1 MRQTGLRAV
10 FMRGG
15 TSKALIFRAGDLP
28 RDRAQWTPI
37 FLGVIGSP
45 DPNGRQLDG
54 MGGGLSS
61 LSKVCVVG
69 PPTHPDADV
78 DYTFAQVSVTGAT
91 VDYSGNCGNM
101 SSAIGPF
108 AVDEG
113 LAKAVGDEAVV
124 RIHNT
129 NTRKII
135 VARFGIDGGRAAVDG
150 DFVLPGVAG
159 TGAPVRLDFLDPGG
173 AGTGRLL
180 PTGNVADR
188 LDVQGIGEV
197 EVSMVDAA
205 NPCVFVAAE
214 SLGVTGTEM
223 PDELDSNRGLLD
235 RLEAIR
241 IAASLR
247 MGIART
253 ADEAKGK
260 PSIPKV
266 AMITGPRE
274 ARTLAGGRIGLDDA
288 DLTVRMISIGQPHR
302 AVPLTG
308 AMCLAVAS
316 RLPGSVAFR
325 IALTA
330 SSPDSPVS
338 VSNPIARA
346 ATSPDPPGSNSYGM
360 EQAAISHDAQVRI
373 AQPSGLTVVGAS
385 VRRADEEWVADQAT
399 VYRTARRLME
409 GLVYLRAAAP

>member
-1 MRQTGLRAV
+1 MNQIALRAV

-15 TSKALIFRAGDLP
+15 TSKAVMFRAEDLP
-28 RDRAQWTPI
+28 PDRAQWAPI

-45 DPNGRQLDG
+45 DANGRQLDG
-54 MGGGLSS
+54 MGGGISS
-61 LSKVCVVG
+61 LSKVCVIG
-69 PPTHPDADV
+69 STTHPAADV

-113 LAKAVGDEAVV
+113 LVKANGAEAVV

-129 NTRKII
+129 NTNKLI
-135 VARFGIDGGRAAVDG
+135 VAHFAMDGGRAAVDG
-150 DFVLPGVAG
+150 DFTLPGVAG
-159 TGAPVRLDFLDPGG
+159 TGAPVRLDFLAPGG
-173 AGTGRLL
+173 AGTGKLL
-180 PTGNVADR
+180 PTGNVSDR
-188 LDVQGIGEV
+188 LEVAGVGEI
-197 EVSMVDAA
+197 EVSAIDAA

-214 SLGVTGTEM
+214 ALGMTGIEM
-223 PDELDSNRGLLD
+223 PDELDGNRDLLD
-235 RLEAIR
+235 RLESIR

-253 ADEAKGK
+253 VEEARRK

-266 AMITGPRE
+266 AMVTGPR
-274 ARTLAGGRIGLDDA
+274 AAPTLAGELIEVEDA

-316 RLPGSVAFR
+316 RLPGS
-325 IALTA
+325 IAHRMARTPN
-330 SSPDSPVS
+330 SPEAP
-338 VSNPIARA
+338 
-346 ATSPDPPGSNSYGM
+346 
-360 EQAAISHDAQVRI
+360 VRI

-385 VRRADEEWVADQAT
+385 VRRSAEGWIADQAT

-409 GLVYLRAAAP
+409 GTVFLRASALQGLRALTEKET